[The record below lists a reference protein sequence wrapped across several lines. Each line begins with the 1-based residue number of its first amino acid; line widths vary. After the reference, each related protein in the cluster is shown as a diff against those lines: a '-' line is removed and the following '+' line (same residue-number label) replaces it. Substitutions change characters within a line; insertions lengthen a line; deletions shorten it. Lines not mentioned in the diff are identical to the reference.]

1 MHLILKASGADAGIV
16 SHLLA
21 KNPLNIYD
29 RVDKGVRVRMVY
41 TAATENE
48 TEVLIHAEPD
58 PVDLV
63 RGTPDGYDITQ
74 YINDREFVTSSLFCS
89 YIRGALGTALNGK
102 PKEDYVQW
110 VGNAFEL
117 ELTFGPVASDLPDRV
132 VEELFSP
139 LGYAVSVERGELS
152 YSFDLKNKSTV
163 RHIILRGRNTVQ
175 HALRQL
181 FLLIPVLDNYK
192 HYFISEDEIDKIKRY
207 GEGWLDA
214 HPLKELIVKRTLR
227 FAELIRQYE
236 RQEGALSA
244 SLGQER
250 GIGHISEAIIQEKKA
265 GHREEGEKEYL
276 GSESDSDEMQLNA
289 DSRGPGE
296 CTDADVDTEIEDGN
310 AKIADVDTGTA
321 GGDGGQSEQ
330 SEPPVRLNE
339 LRYRAITDVVATL
352 PVKRL
357 IVDMG
362 AGEGKLSA
370 RLAYIPGVEAI
381 LAVEP
386 SGQSRLRAME
396 RFAKLEGR
404 SGVVAMPEPIIGS
417 LFYFDEQMQNQDVM
431 ILCEVVEHIEEY
443 RLNGIMDTIMNDYQP
458 EVLLVTTPNKEYNEV
473 YAMEQESFRHHDHRF
488 EWTRAEL
495 ASRCEEWT
503 QDGNYGYEIKGIGEH
518 VEGYGQPT
526 QLVIFERR
534 KESLS

>member
-1 MHLILKASGADAGIV
+1 MHLIVKASGADAGVV

-29 RVDKGVRVRMVY
+29 RIDKGVRVRMVY
-41 TAATENE
+41 TTARENE

-63 RGTPDGYDITQ
+63 RDTPDGYDITQ

-89 YIRGALGTALNGK
+89 YIRAALGTALNGK

-110 VGNAFEL
+110 VNHAFEL
-117 ELTFGPVASDLPDRV
+117 ELTFGPVASDLPDRI
-132 VEELFSP
+132 VEELFTP
-139 LGYAVSVERGELS
+139 LGYAVTVERGELS
-152 YSFDLKNKSTV
+152 YSFDLKNRSTV
-163 RHIILRGRNTVQ
+163 RHIILRGHNTVQ
-175 HALRQL
+175 QALRQL

-214 HPLKELIVKRTLR
+214 HPLKELIVRRTLR
-227 FAELIRQYE
+227 FADLIRQYE
-236 RQEGALSA
+236 RQEGTLST
-244 SLGQER
+244 SFGQAF
-250 GIGHISEAIIQEKKA
+250 GIADTSDTVIQKNKA
-265 GHREEGEKEYL
+265 GVQDDGEQQESV
-276 GSESDSDEMQLNA
+276 SESDSYGKQLNA
-289 DSRGPGE
+289 DSTSTGISMD
-296 CTDADVDTEIEDGN
+296 TDADMGRDTAGRDP
-310 AKIADVDTGTA
+310 A
-321 GGDGGQSEQ
+321 GGDPEN

-339 LRYRAITDVVATL
+339 LRYRAITDVVSAL
-352 PVKRL
+352 PVKRH

-370 RLAYIPGVEAI
+370 RLAYIPGVESI

-396 RFAKLEGR
+396 RFAKLDGR
-404 SGVVAMPEPIIGS
+404 AGVVAMPEPVIGS
-417 LFYFDEQMQNQDVM
+417 LFYFDKQMQNQDVM
-431 ILCEVVEHIEEY
+431 ILCEVIEHIEEY
-443 RLNGIMDTIMNDYQP
+443 RLNGIMNTIMSDYQP
-458 EVLLVTTPNKEYNEV
+458 KVLLVTTPNKEYNEV

-488 EWTRAEL
+488 EWTRTEL
-495 ASRCEEWT
+495 ASRCEEWA
-503 QDGNYGYEIKGIGEH
+503 QQGNYAYKIRGVGENA
-518 VEGYGQPT
+518 EGFGQPT

-534 KESLS
+534 KESHS

>member
-1 MHLILKASGADAGIV
+1 MHLILKASGADAGVV

-41 TAATENE
+41 TTATENE

-89 YIRGALGTALNGK
+89 YIRAALGTALNGK

-110 VGNAFEL
+110 VSHAFEL

-139 LGYAVSVERGELS
+139 LGYEVSVERGELS
-152 YSFDLKNKSTV
+152 YSFDLKNRSTV
-163 RHIILRGRNTVQ
+163 RHIILRGHNTVQ

-214 HPLKELIVKRTLR
+214 HPLKELIVRRTLR

-236 RQEGALSA
+236 RQEGALST
-244 SLGQER
+244 SLRQES
-250 GIGHISEAIIQEKKA
+250 GIGHTSDTVIQENRK
-265 GHREEGEKEYL
+265 ELQDDGEQQKP
-276 GSESDSDEMQLNA
+276 GSESDSYGKQLNA
-289 DSRGPGE
+289 DS
-296 CTDADVDTEIEDGN
+296 TDKGADTEIEDIDTN
-310 AKIADVDTGTA
+310 TDIADAA
-321 GGDGGQSEQ
+321 GGDPEK
-330 SEPPVRLNE
+330 SEPAVRLNE
-339 LRYRAITDVVATL
+339 LRYRAITDVVAAL
-352 PVKRL
+352 PIKRH

-370 RLAYIPGVEAI
+370 RLAHIPGVKSI

-503 QDGNYGYEIKGIGEH
+503 QQGNYGYEIRGVGENAK
-518 VEGYGQPT
+518 GYGQPT

-534 KESLS
+534 KESHS

>member
-1 MHLILKASGADAGIV
+1 MHLILKASGADAGVV

-41 TAATENE
+41 TTATENE

-89 YIRGALGTALNGK
+89 YIRAALGTALNGK
-102 PKEDYVQW
+102 PKEDYLQW
-110 VGNAFEL
+110 VNHAFEL
-117 ELTFGPVASDLPDRV
+117 ELKFGPVASDLPDRV
-132 VEELFSP
+132 VEELFSS

-244 SLGQER
+244 SLGQVE
-250 GIGHISEAIIQEKKA
+250 GLGHTSDTAILENKA
-265 GHREEGEKEYL
+265 GHQEEGE
-276 GSESDSDEMQLNA
+276 QNQ
-289 DSRGPGE
+289 R
-296 CTDADVDTEIEDGN
+296 V
-310 AKIADVDTGTA
+310 
-321 GGDGGQSEQ
+321 QSEQ

-339 LRYRAITDVVATL
+339 LRYRAITDVVAAL
-352 PVKRL
+352 PVKRS

-370 RLAYIPGVEAI
+370 RLAYIPGVESI

-431 ILCEVVEHIEEY
+431 ILCEVIEHIEEY
-443 RLNGIMDTIMNDYQP
+443 RLNGIMDTIMNEYQP

-473 YAMEQESFRHHDHRF
+473 YAMEEESFRHHDHRF

-495 ASRCEEWT
+495 VARCEEWT
-503 QDGNYGYEIKGIGEH
+503 QQGNYAYEIKGIGEH
-518 VEGYGQPT
+518 AEGYGQPT
-526 QLVIFERR
+526 QLAIFERR
-534 KESLS
+534 KESQS

>member
-1 MHLILKASGADAGIV
+1 MHLILKASGADAGVV

-41 TAATENE
+41 TTATENE

-110 VGNAFEL
+110 VGHAFEL

-152 YSFDLKNKSTV
+152 YSFDLKNRSTV
-163 RHIILRGRNTVQ
+163 RHIILRGRNTIQ
-175 HALRQL
+175 QALRQL

-236 RQEGALSA
+236 RQEGALSV
-244 SLGQER
+244 SFGQES
-250 GIGHISEAIIQEKKA
+250 GIGQVTDTVIQENNV
-265 GHREEGEKEYL
+265 GHREEGEQGHS
-276 GSESDSDEMQLNA
+276 GSESDS
-289 DSRGPGE
+289 G
-296 CTDADVDTEIEDGN
+296 
-310 AKIADVDTGTA
+310 
-321 GGDGGQSEQ
+321 Q

-339 LRYRAITDVVATL
+339 LRYRAITDVVAAL
-352 PVKRL
+352 PIKRS

-370 RLAYIPGVEAI
+370 RLSYIPGVESI

-404 SGVVAMPEPIIGS
+404 SGVAAMPEPIIGS

-431 ILCEVVEHIEEY
+431 ILCEVIEHIEEY

-458 EVLLVTTPNKEYNEV
+458 EVLLVTTPNKEYNDV

-503 QDGNYGYEIKGIGEH
+503 QHGNYGYEIKGIGKH

-534 KESLS
+534 KESHS